1 MASKAKIRPYRL
13 TQTASASV
21 NLNNFTMSEALRG
34 VAQWLDEHEGAS
46 LAGVTQNYGP
56 GDEDSYVEFF
66 FDQVDDSDLN

>member
-1 MASKAKIRPYRL
+1 
-13 TQTASASV
+13 
-21 NLNNFTMSEALRG
+21 MSEALRG